1 MKKSL
6 LLSFTLFAFAM
17 GFSQKGDIKDAK
29 DTGQYKGYNKW
40 TVELNAGQSKG
51 SKPFTEG
58 YYSSDPNK
66 FFGAIRF
73 NSYNIAARYMFSA
86 RFGLKADVSYDLFTN
101 NKATDS
107 KEFKLQQYR
116 FGIQG
121 VVNASRLFSI
131 QEELGRLSIL
141 IHAGIQI
148 AQATPK
154 LDNAN
159 DLSVGLPG
167 VGLASNYNRSELN
180 GGVMFGISPEVRITN
195 KVSVIGDFS
204 TLTNFRQHFAWDG
217 HISDQK
223 NNLSGQM
230 ISFTL
235 GVTYS
240 FGKDVIHGDWAI
252 IDDTKLKVIE
262 ELDKRIG
269 DLETMM
275 NDTDKDGVPDYLDVE
290 NNSISGVTVDTKGRM
305 VDINKNGIPDELEKF
320 MADTYVDKAKVSETI
335 ATSNADMVKRL
346 INEGY
351 VTTYFDVNKTKPTSV
366 STEGIDFMLTYLRN
380 NPNATIDIVGHADEI
395 GKNVYNDKL
404 AVERAN
410 TVRNTLIKAG
420 VTATRLNIVSEGEDT
435 SVAKDSA
442 DARRLVRRVTFKVKN

>member
-1 MKKSL
+1 M
-6 LLSFTLFAFAM
+6 
-17 GFSQKGDIKDAK
+17 
-29 DTGQYKGYNKW
+29 
-40 TVELNAGQSKG
+40 
-51 SKPFTEG
+51 
-58 YYSSDPNK
+58 
-66 FFGAIRF
+66 
-73 NSYNIAARYMFSA
+73 
-86 RFGLKADVSYDLFTN
+86 
-101 NKATDS
+101 
-107 KEFKLQQYR
+107 
-116 FGIQG
+116 
-121 VVNASRLFSI
+121 VNASRLFSI

-320 MADTYVDKAKVSETI
+320 MANTYVDKAKVSETI